1 MPDGR
6 HPLRDVK
13 LREYA
18 EMVSGA
24 AIYREGVDALV
35 DSASKEDL
43 AKMLRIFYA
52 TTGLAGEAGE
62 VANKVKKILRDNRGV
77 VDDEV
82 RQRILGELGGVA
94 WYLNAAAEEFDFRI
108 EDVLNYN
115 YDQITDR
122 QARNV
127 IHGDGDDR

>member
-1 MPDGR
+1 MRDG
-6 HPLRDVK
+6 DVP

-18 EMVSGA
+18 EMVHGA

-35 DSASKEDL
+35 ESASKEDL

-52 TTGLAGEAGE
+52 ATGLAGEAGE
-62 VANKVKKILRDNRGV
+62 VANKVKKILRDNGGV

-94 WYLNAAAEEFDFRI
+94 WYLNAAAEEFDLRI

-127 IHGDGDDR
+127 IKGDGDDR

>member
-1 MPDGR
+1 MRNG
-6 HPLRDVK
+6 DVK

-18 EMVSGA
+18 EMVHGA
-24 AIYREGVDALV
+24 AIYRDGVDALL
-35 DSASKEDL
+35 DSASREDI

-52 TTGLAGEAGE
+52 ATGLAGEAGE
-62 VANKVKKILRDNRGV
+62 VANKVKKILRDNAGV

-82 RQRILGELGGVA
+82 RHKVLGELGGVA
-94 WYLNAAAEEFDFRI
+94 WYLNAAAEEFDLRI

-122 QARNV
+122 QARDV
-127 IHGDGDDR
+127 IRGDGDDR